1 MTGPADNCGEDTQLG
16 IKEKQMKLYAMT
28 DVGRKREVNQDY
40 VYVTDQ
46 PVGPFPNFLAVAD
59 GMGGHK
65 AGDFASKY
73 TVNTVLEELEKT
85 PLDKPEEILRNI
97 VSIANHKLI
106 EVAATDVKLEGM
118 GTTLVAG
125 TIIGNTLYFAN
136 VGDSRLYL
144 INEKIRQI
152 SKDHSLVEEMVRLGG
167 IKAEEAK
174 NHPDKNIITRAI
186 GVKEDVE
193 ADIYEYRLKKGDVI
207 LMCTD
212 GLSNMVEDE
221 DMFDIVKG
229 SRDVV
234 ETVEMLIEKANSN
247 GGRDNIGV
255 VIAEPLSDE
264 VSVW

>member
-1 MTGPADNCGEDTQLG
+1 
-16 IKEKQMKLYAMT
+16 MKLYAMT

-85 PLDKPEEILRNI
+85 PRDQPEEILRNI

-152 SKDHSLVEEMVRLGG
+152 S
-167 IKAEEAK
+167 
-174 NHPDKNIITRAI
+174 
-186 GVKEDVE
+186 
-193 ADIYEYRLKKGDVI
+193 
-207 LMCTD
+207 
-212 GLSNMVEDE
+212 
-221 DMFDIVKG
+221 
-229 SRDVV
+229 
-234 ETVEMLIEKANSN
+234 
-247 GGRDNIGV
+247 
-255 VIAEPLSDE
+255 
-264 VSVW
+264 

>member
-1 MTGPADNCGEDTQLG
+1 
-16 IKEKQMKLYAMT
+16 MKIYAMT
-28 DVGRKREVNQDY
+28 DIGRKREVNQDY
-40 VYVTDQ
+40 VYVSDQ
-46 PVGPFPNFLAVAD
+46 PVGPFPNLLVVAD

-73 TVNTVLEELEKT
+73 TVNELVEELKKT
-85 PLDKPEEILRNI
+85 ELNKPEEILRNI
-97 VSIANHKLI
+97 VSVANHKLI

-118 GTTLVAG
+118 GTTLVVA
-125 TIIGNTLYFAN
+125 TVVGNTLYFAN

-144 INEKIRQI
+144 INDKLRQL

-186 GVKEDVE
+186 GVKEGVE

-234 ETVEMLIEKANSN
+234 EAVQMLIEKANSN

-255 VIAEPLSDE
+255 VIAVPLADE
-264 VSVW
+264 VSEW

>member
-1 MTGPADNCGEDTQLG
+1 MRSIRITL
-16 IKEKQMKLYAMT
+16 
-28 DVGRKREVNQDY
+28 
-40 VYVTDQ
+40 YVTDQ

-73 TVNTVLEELEKT
+73 TVNTGAGRTGKKRRLTSRKRF
-85 PLDKPEEILRNI
+85 LRNI
-97 VSIANHKLI
+97 VGIANHKLI

-125 TIIGNTLYFAN
+125 TVIGNTLYFAN

-234 ETVEMLIEKANSN
+234 EAVEMLIEKANSN

-255 VIAEPLSDE
+255 VLAEPLSDE

>member
-1 MTGPADNCGEDTQLG
+1 
-16 IKEKQMKLYAMT
+16 MKIYAMT

-40 VYVTDQ
+40 VYVTDK
-46 PVGPFPNFLAVAD
+46 PIGPFPNLLAVAD

-73 TVNTVLEELEKT
+73 TVTVLRKELEQT
-85 PLDKPEEILRNI
+85 SIDRPEEILRGI
-97 VSIANHKLI
+97 VATANNKLI
-106 EVAATDVKLEGM
+106 EAAATDVKLEGM
-118 GTTLVAG
+118 GTTLVTA
-125 TIIGNTLYFAN
+125 TVVGNTLYFAN

-144 INEKIRQI
+144 INEKIRQL

-167 IKAEEAK
+167 IKEEEAK

-186 GVKEDVE
+186 GVKPDVE
-193 ADIYEYRLKKGDVI
+193 ADVYEYRLKKGDTI

-229 SRDVV
+229 SRDIV
-234 ETVEMLIEKANSN
+234 EAVQMLIEKANSN

-255 VIAEPLSDE
+255 VMAEPLSDE
-264 VSVW
+264 VSTW

>member
-1 MTGPADNCGEDTQLG
+1 
-16 IKEKQMKLYAMT
+16 MKYYSMT
-28 DVGRKREVNQDY
+28 DVGRKREMNQDY
-40 VYVTDQ
+40 VFATDQ
-46 PVGPFPNFLAVAD
+46 PVGPFPNLLVVAD

-73 TVNTVLEELEKT
+73 TVNVLRQELEKSST
-85 PLDKPEEILRNI
+85 DKPGDILKR
-97 VSIANHKLI
+97 VVVTANNELI
-106 EVAATDVKLEGM
+106 RVADTDVKLEGM
-118 GTTLVAG
+118 GTTLVAA

-144 INEKIRQI
+144 ISDKIRQL

-186 GVKEDVE
+186 GVKNDVE
-193 ADIYEYRLKKGDVI
+193 ADIYEYRLKKGDMI

-212 GLSNMVEDE
+212 GLSNMVEAE

-229 SRDVV
+229 ARDIV
-234 ETVEMLIEKANSN
+234 EAVEMLIEKANSN

-255 VIAEPLSDE
+255 VMAEPLADE
-264 VSVW
+264 VSIW

>member
-1 MTGPADNCGEDTQLG
+1 
-16 IKEKQMKLYAMT
+16 MKIYAMT
-28 DVGRKREVNQDY
+28 DVGRRREVNQDY
-40 VYVTDQ
+40 VYVTDR
-46 PVGPFPNFLAVAD
+46 PIGPFPNLLTVAD

-65 AGDFASKY
+65 AGDFASSY
-73 TVNTVLEELEKT
+73 TVNVLKDELKKT
-85 PLDKPEEILRNI
+85 PTDKPEEILRSA

-106 EVAATDVKLEGM
+106 EAASRDIKLEGM
-118 GTTLVAG
+118 GTTLVVA
-125 TIIGNTLYFAN
+125 TVVGNTLYFAN

-144 INEKIRQI
+144 INDKIRQL

-167 IKAEEAK
+167 IKAEEAR

-193 ADIYEYRLKKGDVI
+193 PDIYEYRLKKGDMI

-221 DMFDIVKG
+221 DMFNIVKG

-234 ETVEMLIEKANSN
+234 EAVQMLIEKANSN

-255 VIAEPLSDE
+255 IVAEPLADE

>member
-1 MTGPADNCGEDTQLG
+1 MPSRSLS
-16 IKEKQMKLYAMT
+16 
-28 DVGRKREVNQDY
+28 
-40 VYVTDQ
+40 VYHCSVSFVTDQ

-97 VSIANHKLI
+97 VGIANHKLI

-125 TIIGNTLYFAN
+125 TVIGNTLYFAN

-186 GVKEDVE
+186 GVKENVE

-234 ETVEMLIEKANSN
+234 EAVEMLIEKANSN

-255 VIAEPLSDE
+255 VLAEPLSDE

>member
-1 MTGPADNCGEDTQLG
+1 
-16 IKEKQMKLYAMT
+16 MKYYSMT
-28 DVGRKREVNQDY
+28 DVGRRREINQDY
-40 VYVTDQ
+40 VFATDT
-46 PVGPFPNFLAVAD
+46 PVGPFPNLLVVAD

-73 TVNTVLEELEKT
+73 TVKILRQELENSST
-85 PLDKPEEILRNI
+85 DKPGDILKR
-97 VSIANHKLI
+97 VVVIANNELI
-106 EVAATDVKLEGM
+106 RVAKTDVKLEGM
-118 GTTLVAG
+118 GTTLVAA

-144 INEKIRQI
+144 INDKIRQL
-152 SKDHSLVEEMVRLGG
+152 SKDHSLVEEMVRMGG

-186 GVKEDVE
+186 GVKKDVE
-193 ADIYEYRLKKGDVI
+193 ADIYEYRLKKGDII

-229 SRDVV
+229 ARDIV
-234 ETVEMLIEKANSN
+234 EAVQMLIEKANSN

-255 VIAEPLSDE
+255 VMAEPLADE
-264 VSVW
+264 VSIW

>member
-1 MTGPADNCGEDTQLG
+1 MTGPVDSCAEDTQQ
-16 IKEKQMKLYAMT
+16 IMKEKQMKLYAMT

-125 TIIGNTLYFAN
+125 TVIGNTLYFAN

-234 ETVEMLIEKANSN
+234 EAVEMLIEKANSN

-255 VIAEPLSDE
+255 VLAEPLSDE

>member
-1 MTGPADNCGEDTQLG
+1 MTEPADSCAEDTRLG

-193 ADIYEYRLKKGDVI
+193 ADIYEYRLKK
-207 LMCTD
+207 
-212 GLSNMVEDE
+212 
-221 DMFDIVKG
+221 
-229 SRDVV
+229 
-234 ETVEMLIEKANSN
+234 EM
-247 GGRDNIGV
+247 
-255 VIAEPLSDE
+255 
-264 VSVW
+264 